1 MSEVNFHLSGGGAS
15 RRKKNNSNSNASS
28 SGAALHIDIDAPPK
42 AWSFAPFLSLAFILV
57 FFSLQLVLPATHYRH
72 PFDPHR
78 QWKPFASNPETANDI
93 STNVSMRTGVLEIV
107 NIFSWIDDLDI
118 RPLAVIVNS
127 TTFNSRYPVNI
138 HFHFFLPDDLD
149 EEHSYHKL
157 KVIFPK
163 SNIVV
168 QRHNVIREK
177 VKKIISDD
185 EYDTF
190 NLAHVLA
197 FYIPKIYQNIGR
209 FIYLAP
215 DVVVKTQPVS
225 TNSCTSTNTS
235 KIKEIFMN
243 YIEVYFL
250 EALKWI
256 LYDKSFHVWNLIQ
269 DKVENLFQVDLQ
281 SFALAAVED
290 CSQNFGSYR
299 NFEVINAI
307 QRSGARPWVAQVP
320 YEKNTCILDLS
331 VLLVD
336 AGNLAKENITET
348 MKWWRKVL
356 PAEGERGS
364 QSDHPVL
371 LALYGKYTRLD
382 GAWNIKGS
390 KFSETSSDI
399 KILHFDGE
407 KPWLKEA
414 EDHAYTGMTKIW
426 WSYISPLANELL
438 RHPIHNNLD

>member
-215 DVVVKTQPVS
+215 DVVVK
-225 TNSCTSTNTS
+225 
-235 KIKEIFMN
+235 
-243 YIEVYFL
+243 
-250 EALKWI
+250 
-256 LYDKSFHVWNLIQ
+256 